1 MLSMPREYLLKDDV
15 LNLVK
20 DKVKN
25 ETRLPLK
32 WWINNLLNDVQDL
45 PLFLFD
51 DDVLKDT
58 DTSNN
63 TTLPSYYGEKIDLL
77 TACEKGLVPKEK
89 LINFCELNIIKYVL
103 RYKNKGGISDLKK
116 AKTYLEKVIEY
127 ENNTE

>member
-1 MLSMPREYLLKDDV
+1 MAREYLLKEDV
-15 LNLVK
+15 LNLVR

-32 WWINNLLNDVQDL
+32 WWINDLLNDVHDL
-45 PLFLFD
+45 PLFLID
-51 DDVLKDT
+51 DDVSKDT

-77 TACEKGLVPKEK
+77 TACEEGLVPMEK
-89 LINFCELNIIKYVL
+89 LIHFCELNIIKYVL

-116 AKTYLEKVIEY
+116 ARTYLEKVIQY

>member
-1 MLSMPREYLLKDDV
+1 MAREYFLKEDV

-32 WWINNLLNDVQDL
+32 WWINDLLNDVQDL
-45 PLFLFD
+45 PLFLIN
-51 DDVLKDT
+51 DDVSS

-77 TACEKGLVPKEK
+77 TACEEGLVPMEK
-89 LINFCELNIIKYVL
+89 LIHFCELNIIKYVL

-116 AKTYLEKVIEY
+116 ARTYLEKVIQY